1 MQHETVI
8 VLDFGG
14 QYNQLIARRVREN
27 NVYCEIYSYKT
38 DLSVIKAK
46 NPKGIIFTGGPNS
59 VYLEDSPTIDPEI
72 FSWGVPVL
80 GICYGSQLM
89 MHLLGGHVCRAPE
102 REYGKTEVFVD
113 NSSKMFTDVQPS
125 TVCWMSHND
134 YIEQAAP
141 GFKITAHTVNC
152 PVAAAENEEK
162 GLYAVQFHPEVLHT
176 AEGKKMLHN
185 FVYNVCGCTGDWK
198 MDSFVENNVEA
209 LRKRIG
215 SGKVL
220 CALSGGVDSSVLA
233 AMLAKAIGKP
243 VLLWG
248 PQDTVFEADGTRYTD
263 SQCGLFGMS
272 RQLQRMNVPFTYIE
286 NCRIEDPIFTEGFL
300 RFVGVAC
307 AVKNF
312 KGMRVAQVGM
322 RPKPFCSVIFNESDL
337 MDKFDIHVIPVNLAV
352 IQDKYNRILETR
364 KDELAEGV
372 AKLRQMYEIDD
383 LSEPV
388 LDKVYAFV
396 LLYEEIF
403 EEYNVAAVS
412 AECWTAMQLMV
423 GAMPCAA
430 YPLLADMGY
439 IIGCESDMHATL
451 TQVVLKS
458 LTLGQKKP
466 FLGEFTTRHPS
477 DRNVELLWHCGPFA
491 YSLKKHGTG
500 AKMVNMRQWMQV
512 EDGHFTVAR
521 IDQDHGNY
529 SIAVCECD
537 SAEGPYTF
545 GSYMWGKF
553 KDLPGV
559 ERKLI
564 EGPYIHHMSEIEGS
578 LTDSIREF
586 CKYVPGLTF
595 DGLD

>member
-1 MQHETVI
+1 MLNYHVKVGLVPI
-8 VLDFGG
+8 
-14 QYNQLIARRVREN
+14 RRDVTPRPGIFNWEKAEERCAAAVAYIEEHFTSEN
-27 NVYCEIYSYKT
+27 VS
-38 DLSVIKAK
+38 
-46 NPKGIIFTGGPNS
+46 
-59 VYLEDSPTIDPEI
+59 
-72 FSWGVPVL
+72 
-80 GICYGSQLM
+80 
-89 MHLLGGHVCRAPE
+89 
-102 REYGKTEVFVD
+102 FVD
-113 NSSKMFTDVQPS
+113 LKEINAVDVLYS
-125 TVCWMSHND
+125 DKDVD
-134 YIEQAAP
+134 AVIERFQAEKVDAVFLIN
-141 GFKITAHTVNC
+141 GNFG
-152 PVAAAENEEK
+152 NEEVA
-162 GLYAVQFHPEVLHT
+162 GAV
-176 AEGKKMLHN
+176 
-185 FVYNVCGCTGDWK
+185 
-198 MDSFVENNVEA
+198 
-209 LRKRIG
+209 
-215 SGKVL
+215 
-220 CALSGGVDSSVLA
+220 
-233 AMLAKAIGKP
+233 AKAIGKP

-286 NCRIEDPIFTEGFL
+286 NCRIEDPIFAEGFL

-403 EEYNVAAVS
+403 EEYNVTAVS

-553 KDLPGV
+553 KDLPAV